1 MRMTIESK
9 DTDDENTQ
17 AFFEITKKTRCT
29 SVVDDFAEHAARLVR
44 EYHEFVSIA
53 NGVDQQDD
61 GDYSDSDE
69 DSGEEAAER
78 SDSEGEDG
86 SSEEDIVIRSS
97 GGIGEFCTF
106 SWNIT

>member
-69 DSGEEAAER
+69 DSGEETEAEMEPISYGPR
-78 SDSEGEDG
+78 RIYMTKEQLSIEPSYPL
-86 SSEEDIVIRSS
+86 
-97 GGIGEFCTF
+97 EFMP
-106 SWNIT
+106 